1 MKKLLLTI
9 SSAVLIGLACPA
21 QAAPIEGILQLYG
34 NVEVEPAA
42 QTIEF
47 YPGISLVTQPYQ
59 VSGSFSA
66 LSLPSLFMAWQN
78 MGTDLPYSALGTGS
92 NLACGPTCM
101 MAFADPTHVGWL
113 NLTSPV
119 NVLANTDTHVV
130 LAGAGIMSMTGF
142 DPTPGIWAMDIVPLS
157 GAPYGYWPQ
166 FGFIANDPAPVPG
179 PAVGAGVP
187 GLIAACGGLLAL
199 ARRRRLAASA

>member
-1 MKKLLLTI
+1 MKRILLMLA
-9 SSAVLIGLACPA
+9 SAALIGLTYSA
-21 QAAPIEGILQLYG
+21 QATPIEGILQLYG
-34 NVEVEPAA
+34 KVEVEPDA

-66 LSLPSLFMAWQN
+66 LSLPSLFVAWQN

-119 NVLANTDTHVV
+119 NVLESTDSRVILT
-130 LAGAGIMSMTGF
+130 GAGIMSMTGF
-142 DPTPGIWAMDIVPLS
+142 DPTPGVWGMYIVPLA

-166 FGFIANDPAPVPG
+166 FGFIADDPPPVPG
-179 PAVGAGVP
+179 PIAGAGLP
-187 GLIAACGGLLAL
+187 GLILACGGLLGWW
-199 ARRRRLAASA
+199 RRRQKAA